1 MSEEILLTTFSQLR
15 NRLMRLSRRF
25 LRNEDDASD
34 ALQEA
39 FCRLWPR
46 RQTIRSPREAEALTV
61 TTVRNV
67 CINVLRRQAAAPT
80 VDLNVERNAPA
91 TSGDE
96 WAEREA
102 LFREVENLISTRL
115 TPTQRHILRRRE
127 FDGASF
133 DTLAA
138 ELSLSPAAVRMQL
151 SRARKTIRECYQ
163 QQSHD

>member
-67 CINVLRRQAAAPT
+67 SINILRRQAAAPHRRAQRRT
-80 VDLNVERNAPA
+80 RRPR
-91 TSGDE
+91 DE
-96 WAEREA
+96 
-102 LFREVENLISTRL
+102 
-115 TPTQRHILRRRE
+115 RRRVGGTRGTVPRSRKPHLHAPHA
-127 FDGASF
+127 DPTPHPAAPRVRRRQLRHPRRR
-133 DTLAA
+133 TLAQ
-138 ELSLSPAAVRMQL
+138 PGR
-151 SRARKTIRECYQ
+151 RENATVEGAKN
-163 QQSHD
+163 HP